1 MSNGT
6 AVKVLAKGEGGA
18 LAEITGA
25 EIDKQVETAKRWPRD
40 LKSCKADLLE
50 LSTSS
55 DDVAEACLY
64 SLDRKEKDGGIKYI
78 VGPSIRFAEL
88 LVYCWGNIRW
98 GARIV
103 EEGKEFVTAVGFC
116 HDLERNTATAIE
128 VKRRITTSKGER
140 YGTDMIGVTS
150 AAACS
155 IAQRNAAF
163 DTIPDAV
170 WRGIW
175 ERSREVA
182 VGNEEQ
188 LRVRVDNAIRFFVKA
203 GAQEKMIYPA
213 LGVKSKAE
221 LTLDHVAMMIGL
233 RNAVKENLIA
243 IDRLFHP
250 DATEERVM
258 LGLTAKPTIGEREA
272 LKAAGKAGGGGAR
285 NTTAGPLPEVSAGAD
300 DKSKGK
306 TKAAKADTAADPVA
320 DAAAEVD
327 AAAGDLEKAAAK
339 VAADQAILE
348 ESDAALVARVN
359 HEVDTIRGGGK
370 SKPIIENRGAL
381 SRIAETSEDAAAKA
395 WAEKLLNLYN
405 LPPIEPQGPQS

>member
-25 EIDKQVETAKRWPRD
+25 EIDKQVETAKRWPRVYKD
-40 LKSCKADLLE
+40 CTAQLLE

-55 DDVAEACLY
+55 DAVAEACLY
-64 SLDRKEKDGGIKYI
+64 SLERKEKDGGIKYI

-128 VKRRITTSKGER
+128 VKRRITTSSGAR
-140 YGTDMIGVTS
+140 YGVDMIGVTS

-175 ERSREVA
+175 ERSKEVA
-182 VGNEEQ
+182 VGNQEQ

-213 LGVKSKAE
+213 LGVKSKAD

-233 RNAVKENLIA
+233 RNAVKDNLIS

-258 LGLTAKPTIGEREA
+258 LGLTAKPSIDQREA
-272 LKAAGKAGGGGAR
+272 LKQAGKGAADGAGDTRSSKA
-285 NTTAGPLPEVSAGAD
+285 
-300 DKSKGK
+300 KGK
-306 TKAAKADTAADPVA
+306 KAETPAEQRDTAEERDPGPGA
-320 DAAAEVD
+320 SEID
-327 AAAGDLEKAAAK
+327 
-339 VAADQAILE
+339 
-348 ESDAALVARVN
+348 ESDAALVARIAAA
-359 HEVDTIRGGGK
+359 VDAIKGGGK
-370 SKPIIENRGAL
+370 SQPIIDNRGAL

-395 WAEKLLNLYN
+395 AAEKLLNLYD
-405 LPPIEPQGPQS
+405 LPPIETQGPQS